1 MYVKQM
7 TYTSITQTAHYMNR
21 WYIHVSLKLLI
32 TWTGDIHVSLKL
44 LITWTGDIYKYHSN
58 CSLHEQV

>member
-21 WYIHVSLKLLI
+21 WYIQCI
-32 TWTGDIHVSLKL
+32 IP
-44 LITWTGDIYKYHSN
+44 
-58 CSLHEQV
+58 C